1 MPNIGQRNNKKT
13 RYHTEGRFKT
23 FLITNVNDVE
33 LLLMNHRTFQGEIAH
48 NIAGRKR
55 VQIIER
61 AKELNVHLTNKNAK
75 TKSTPSE

>member
-33 LLLMNHRTFQGEIAH
+33 LLLMNNRTYQGEIAH
-48 NIAGRKR
+48 NIAARKR
-55 VQIIER
+55 V
-61 AKELNVHLTNKNAK
+61 
-75 TKSTPSE
+75 